1 MDWMHSIV
9 LNNSMISNVHA
20 RVYNTV
26 LKLILNYT
34 ISITYMNKLNGV
46 FKEYISPASPND
58 IVSGNTCFMISWMHE
73 VNKPM
78 LLTFRFS
85 KIFANFMMSQILRI
99 LGILK
104 IPWDMLC
111 RYLKF
116 TYTLNWRSIYLNP
129 VQKYGEK

>member
-1 MDWMHSIV
+1 MDWIHSII

-58 IVSGNTCFMISWMHE
+58 LVSGNTCFTIS
-73 VNKPM
+73 
-78 LLTFRFS
+78 
-85 KIFANFMMSQILRI
+85 
-99 LGILK
+99 
-104 IPWDMLC
+104 
-111 RYLKF
+111 
-116 TYTLNWRSIYLNP
+116 
-129 VQKYGEK
+129 